1 MLFPWPV
8 HLRRFRLSQQHEHA
22 KTRYLY
28 AKFSRFTRFAFQ
40 KKRERRNEK
49 TTRIANSVWGVF
61 RQLLNHIKYQL
72 TASIPHYF
80 VDVWSVRRLSLF
92 NVFKSIYSLPLFVQ
106 LKFYSQKT
114 GSVKNNWQNRN
125 NRSKGRQTF
134 LLRRHRLQGLQ
145 LIRLHKNNDG
155 FVVLWQL
162 FLPHHE
168 YGDLAN
174 FVVLFILA
182 VMLWERSPTRPKRRS
197 KPYMEKR
204 WFIPRK
210 PFKKLIGLHSKR
222 FRVSLELK
230 ELAQDLAGCDDCAIC
245 HWLPL
250 FFSPSF

>member
-49 TTRIANSVWGVF
+49 TTRRANSVWGVF

-125 NRSKGRQTF
+125 NRSKGRQTV

-162 FLPHHE
+162 FLLVTRYHIMNMGILPTLLCYLYSPLCYE
-168 YGDLAN
+168 KGRPRAQNGGVNRIWRNVDLYLESLSKN
-174 FVVLFILA
+174 WLA
-182 VMLWERSPTRPKRRS
+182 CIAS
-197 KPYMEKR
+197 
-204 WFIPRK
+204 
-210 PFKKLIGLHSKR
+210 
-222 FRVSLELK
+222 VSALV
-230 ELAQDLAGCDDCAIC
+230 
-245 HWLPL
+245 
-250 FFSPSF
+250 

>member
-28 AKFSRFTRFAFQ
+28 AKFSRLTRFAFQ
-40 KKRERRNEK
+40 KKKERRNEK

-134 LLRRHRLQGLQ
+134 LLRSHRLQWLQ
-145 LIRLHKNNDG
+145 FIRLHKNNDG
-155 FVVLWQL
+155 FVVIWQL
-162 FLPHHE
+162 FLLVTRYHIMNMGILPTLLCYLYSPLCYE
-168 YGDLAN
+168 KGRPRAQNGGVNRIWRNVDLYLESLSKN
-174 FVVLFILA
+174 WLA
-182 VMLWERSPTRPKRRS
+182 CIAS
-197 KPYMEKR
+197 
-204 WFIPRK
+204 
-210 PFKKLIGLHSKR
+210 
-222 FRVSLELK
+222 VSALV
-230 ELAQDLAGCDDCAIC
+230 
-245 HWLPL
+245 
-250 FFSPSF
+250 

>member
-1 MLFPWPV
+1 MPTFFQKKKHVLMLFPWPV

-145 LIRLHKNNDG
+145 LIRLQKNNDG

-162 FLPHHE
+162 FLLVTRYHIMNMGILPTLLCYLYSPLCYE
-168 YGDLAN
+168 KGRPRAQNGGVNRIWRNVDLYLESLSKN
-174 FVVLFILA
+174 WLA
-182 VMLWERSPTRPKRRS
+182 CIAS
-197 KPYMEKR
+197 
-204 WFIPRK
+204 
-210 PFKKLIGLHSKR
+210 
-222 FRVSLELK
+222 VSALV
-230 ELAQDLAGCDDCAIC
+230 
-245 HWLPL
+245 
-250 FFSPSF
+250 

>member
-8 HLRRFRLSQQHEHA
+8 HLLWFRLSRRHA
-22 KTRYLY
+22 TSTQRQDIYIQIFWTHRICFWKE
-28 AKFSRFTRFAFQ
+28 
-40 KKRERRNEK
+40 KKNEK

-61 RQLLNHIKYQL
+61 CQLLNHIKYKL

-80 VDVWSVRRLSLF
+80 VDVWSIGRLSLL

-106 LKFYSQKT
+106 LKFYFQKT

-162 FLPHHE
+162 FLLVTRYHIMNM
-168 YGDLAN
+168 G
-174 FVVLFILA
+174 ILPT
-182 VMLWERSPTRPKRRS
+182 LLCYLYSPLCYPIDIRG
-197 KPYMEKR
+197 
-204 WFIPRK
+204 RK
-210 PFKKLIGLHSKR
+210 VAHARKT
-222 FRVSLELK
+222 E
-230 ELAQDLAGCDDCAIC
+230 D
-245 HWLPL
+245 
-250 FFSPSF
+250 

>member
-28 AKFSRFTRFAFQ
+28 AKFSRLTRFAFQ
-40 KKRERRNEK
+40 KKKERRNEK

-114 GSVKNNWQNRN
+114 GSVKNNPQNIN
-125 NRSKGRQTF
+125 NWSKGRQTF
-134 LLRRHRLQGLQ
+134 LLRSHRLQWLQ
-145 LIRLHKNNDG
+145 FIRLHNNDG
-155 FVVLWQL
+155 FVVSACYSI
-162 FLPHHE
+162 PHHE
-168 YGDLAN
+168 YGDLAK

-182 VMLWERSPTRPKRRS
+182 VMLSIDIWG
-197 KPYMEKR
+197 
-204 WFIPRK
+204 RK
-210 PFKKLIGLHSKR
+210 VTHARKTK
-222 FRVSLELK
+222 
-230 ELAQDLAGCDDCAIC
+230 D
-245 HWLPL
+245 
-250 FFSPSF
+250 